1 MVVLE
6 TGASMVTI
14 GNTQYLQPDYLS
26 PLPTSVS
33 FNRKNIFFSST
44 FSVKSDFWIY
54 SSKSSKFVIKI
65 TQISEDSKFSLEK
78 N

>member
-26 PLPTSVS
+26 PLPTTVS
-33 FNRKNIFFSST
+33 FKVSNT
-44 FSVKSDFWIY
+44 
-54 SSKSSKFVIKI
+54 
-65 TQISEDSKFSLEK
+65 EK
-78 N
+78 NSSFVGIESNETKKL

>member
-44 FSVKSDFWIY
+44 FSVKSDF
-54 SSKSSKFVIKI
+54 
-65 TQISEDSKFSLEK
+65 
-78 N
+78 